1 MEKSDF
7 RKYAKEIRKSL
18 DIEDIS
24 SKIIKKIEN
33 SKEFQNSKH
42 ILLFY
47 PKEFEIN
54 LISLC
59 EKYGNDKKFYLP
71 KVNGSDMLVCPYSCA
86 EKLEISNFGVY
97 EPCSIPVSPKIID
110 YAVIPC
116 LCADKRGF
124 RIGYGG
130 GFYDRFLP
138 NLSEN
143 CIKIIPVAK
152 KLFFENIPT
161 DDYDKPVNYV
171 ITE

>member
-1 MEKSDF
+1 MDKSDL
-7 RKYAKEIRKSL
+7 RKSAKEIRKNL
-18 DIEDIS
+18 DIKAIS
-24 SKIIKKIEN
+24 IKIAEKIE
-33 SKEFQNSKH
+33 SSPEFQKSKH

-59 EKYGNDKKFYLP
+59 EKYGRDKKFYLP

-97 EPCSIPVSPKIID
+97 EPCSMPVSPKIID

-138 NLSEN
+138 NLGEN

-152 KLFFENIPT
+152 KLLFEKIPT
-161 DDYDKPVNYV
+161 DDYDKSVDFI